1 MNPFVLIFADGTTF
15 FVGLAV
21 VLAAEGILFRFRS
34 RFIRPVCT
42 VAAIV
47 GIILVIISATPLPI
61 WAYALWAVPAVC
73 GIVSLNWSAPS
84 RRFRQTGVVL
94 LFASTSVLCLMEAPF
109 HRRPT
114 LRVSADS
121 TVYVLGDS
129 ISAGMGTGHRCWPA
143 VLDDMKPFRVVN
155 LAQPGATVEGAIAQA
170 KAISE
175 PNALVIVAI
184 GGNDLLGGTD
194 AASFHS
200 TLDKLVSS
208 LRSGQHEFLLLE
220 LPLFPFRNA
229 YGMAQ
234 RDVVRKH
241 DGAMLPKR
249 SFTRVLGTK
258 QGTLDG
264 LHLSQAG
271 HDAMAE
277 IIAEVLNVQ

>member
-15 FVGLAV
+15 FVGLVV
-21 VLAAEGILFRFRS
+21 VLAAEGILFRFRN
-34 RFIRPVCT
+34 RFTRPICT

-73 GIVSLNWSAPS
+73 GIVALNRSAPS
-84 RRFRQTGVVL
+84 RRFRLTGVVL

-109 HRRPT
+109 HRRPA
-114 LRVSADS
+114 LRVSADR

-129 ISAGMGTGHRCWPA
+129 ISAGMGTEHRCWPA

-155 LAQPGATVEGAIAQA
+155 LAQPGATVEGAINQA

-200 TLDKLVSS
+200 TLDKLVSA
-208 LRSGQHEFLLLE
+208 LRSGQHDFLLLE

-241 DGAMLPKR
+241 GGSMLPKR